1 MNTAGHQA
9 LLGRRAFLQ
18 QFTALMAVGIPHF
31 PMDSKVNS
39 KRMKEKFDVIIVGG
53 SYAGLSAAMALGR
66 ALRNVLLIDAGK
78 PANRFTP
85 YSHNFITHD
94 GRRPDEIATL
104 ARQQVAKYSSVKQA
118 EGFVVSA
125 EKVDQDFIVGL
136 DTGTQFAST
145 KLIFATGIV
154 DLMPAIPG
162 FADCW
167 GKSVLHCPYCHGY
180 EVRNTRTGILGNGDY
195 AFEFGS
201 LISNWTRELTIFT
214 NGGSTITAE
223 QKAKLSIHHILIV
236 EDKIQALHH
245 AQGYLKSIAFE
256 NGTSIL
262 ITTLYTRPEFK
273 QHTNLPG
280 QLGCELTPEGY
291 IKIDSSHKT
300 TVPGVY
306 ACGDNVTRLRT
317 VSNAVAMGTVAG
329 MMANKDL
336 ITETF

>member
-1 MNTAGHQA
+1 MNTAGHRA

-18 QFTALMAVGIPHF
+18 QFSVLMAAVVPHF
-31 PMDSKVNS
+31 SPDSKANN

-66 ALRNVLLIDAGK
+66 ALRKVLLIDAGK

-94 GRRPDEIATL
+94 GKRPDEIATL
-104 ARQQVAKYSSVKQA
+104 ARQQVEKYSSVKQIG
-118 EGFVVSA
+118 GFVVRA
-125 EKVDQDFIVGL
+125 EKVDQEFIIGL
-136 DTGTQFAST
+136 DTGVQYTST

-154 DLMPAIPG
+154 DLMPSIPG

-201 LISNWTRELTIFT
+201 LISNWTRELIIFT
-214 NGGSTITAE
+214 NGPAALTAE
-223 QKAKLSIHHILIV
+223 QKSKLDRHHIPFI
-236 EDKIQALHH
+236 EYRIKALHH
-245 AQGYLKSIAFE
+245 DQGYLKSISFE
-256 NGTSIL
+256 NGRSTMVSAI
-262 ITTLYTRPEFK
+262 YARPEFK
-273 QHTNLPG
+273 QHSNLPA
-280 QLGCELTPEGY
+280 QMGCELTPEGY
-291 IKIDSSHKT
+291 IRIDSSHRT
-300 TVPGVY
+300 TVPGIY

-329 MMANKDL
+329 MMVNKDL
-336 ITETF
+336 VTETF